1 MPMIGFVNSASP
13 GGSYPPLPAF
23 LKGLGETGFVE
34 GRNVAVEYRWAEG
47 HYERLPVLIADLV
60 ERKVSVIAATSTPA
74 ALAAKAATTTIPIV
88 FELGSDPVRIGLV
101 ASLSRPGGNVTGVT
115 NLTSALGSKQL
126 GLLRELV
133 PGTTAI
139 AALVNPNFGG
149 TEEQLSDVRA
159 AARVLGLKLIVLRAT
174 TEREM
179 ETVFAT
185 ITQQGANA
193 LLVGIDPFFVGQRDQ
208 IVALAARHA
217 IPAMYLAREFAVAG
231 GLMSYGTN
239 FADSY
244 RQAGIYTGRI
254 IKGEKPADLPV
265 QRSVKF
271 EFVINLKTAKTLGL
285 SVPNSMQLLADEVI
299 E

>member
-1 MPMIGFVNSASP
+1 
-13 GGSYPPLPAF
+13 LPAF

-34 GRNVAVEYRWAEG
+34 ARNVAIEYRWAEG
-47 HYERLPVLIADLV
+47 HYERMPVLIADLV

-88 FELGSDPVRIGLV
+88 FKLGSDPVRIGLV

-115 NLTSALGSKQL
+115 NLTSELGSKQL
-126 GLLRELV
+126 GLLRELL

-139 AALVNPNFGG
+139 AALVNPNFAG
-149 TEEQLSDVRA
+149 TEEQLSDVGA

-185 ITQQGANA
+185 ITANA